1 MLRGYLRLVVFAVGL
16 LVGVQAPGFVDQYA
30 KRVSAHYL
38 EAQHNFAGFQQAA
51 NQYFNGDVSALVAH
65 HLASSD
71 AVFKGEAKTIGDLFA
86 RIRALNAE
94 LAAMNGPSLARL
106 IHIIVNPDRD
116 ILQETVAAYSYTVPL
131 SPEAIAY
138 GVIVGL
144 LLALALEL
152 ILAGLF
158 GGMRNQWYRAR
169 RVRRPAVAPH
179 VRREPS
185 LTGESDRH
193 WHQR

>member
-1 MLRGYLRLVVFAVGL
+1 VLRGYLRLVVFAVGL

-51 NQYFNGDVSALVAH
+51 NQYFNGDVNALVAH

-71 AVFKGEAKTIGDLFA
+71 VVFKGEAKTIGDLFA
-86 RIRALNAE
+86 RIRALRAE
-94 LAAMNGPSLARL
+94 LAALSGSSIARL
-106 IHIIVNPDRD
+106 THILVNPDRD

-138 GVIVGL
+138 GVITGL
-144 LLALALEL
+144 IMALVVEL

-158 GGMRNQWYRAR
+158 LTMRNQWYRAI
-169 RVRRPAVAPH
+169 RVRRQPVARP
-179 VRREPS
+179 VRREP
-185 LTGESDRH
+185 TI
-193 WHQR
+193 

>member
-1 MLRGYLRLVVFAVGL
+1 MLRGYLRLVAFAVGL

-30 KRVSAHYL
+30 KRVSAHYI

-71 AVFKGEAKTIGDLFA
+71 VVFKGEAKTIGDLFA
-86 RIRALNAE
+86 RIRALSAE
-94 LAAMNGPSLARL
+94 LAALNGPSVLRL
-106 IHIIVNPDRD
+106 IHIIVNPNRD

-138 GVIVGL
+138 GVIAGL
-144 LLALALEL
+144 VLALAVEL

-158 GGMRNQWYRAR
+158 GVMRNQWHRAI
-169 RVRRPAVAPH
+169 RVRKPPIAPH

-185 LTGESDRH
+185 IAAESDRH

>member
-1 MLRGYLRLVVFAVGL
+1 MLRGYLRLVVFSVGL

-30 KRVSAHYL
+30 KRVSAHYI

-65 HLASSD
+65 HLASTD

-86 RIRALNAE
+86 RIRALSAE
-94 LAAMNGPSLARL
+94 LAALSGPSITRL
-106 IHIIVNPDRD
+106 IHILVNPNRD
-116 ILQETVAAYSYTVPL
+116 ILQETVAAYSYAVPL
-131 SPEAIAY
+131 SPDAIAY
-138 GVIVGL
+138 GVVTGL
-144 LLALALEL
+144 LSALVVEL

-158 GGMRNQWYRAR
+158 GLMRNQWHRTI
-169 RVRRPAVAPH
+169 RVRRPAVVPH

-185 LTGESDRH
+185 IAAESDRH
-193 WHQR
+193 RQQR